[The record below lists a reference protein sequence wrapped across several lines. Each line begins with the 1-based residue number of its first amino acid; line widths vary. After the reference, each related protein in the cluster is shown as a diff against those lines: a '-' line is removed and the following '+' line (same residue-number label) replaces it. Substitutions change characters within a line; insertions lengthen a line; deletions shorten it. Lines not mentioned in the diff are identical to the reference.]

1 MTNKNLVQEKT
12 SISKRVLITGCSG
25 FFGSH
30 LLRHL
35 MVNTNWEFVCP
46 CSWTHKGTPERVEN
60 AIDGM
65 DKSRVT
71 IVTHDLTA
79 PFTEQT
85 KKRIGKIDIILNIAS
100 NSHVHRSIEN
110 PGEFIIGNTLLAYN
124 MLEFAREVKPEL
136 FLQFSTDEI
145 YGDAPVGVDY
155 KEWSSIRPSN
165 PYSASKANQENVAF
179 SYWRTYDVP
188 LIITNTMN
196 LFGETQDSEKYI
208 ARLVRQ
214 IYNGET
220 VTVHG
225 SEGNIGSRYYLHARN
240 GADAVHFIISN
251 VKPQLH
257 KDGVDRPERFNIVG
271 DVEMDNL
278 ELAKLVA
285 KILGKDLKYGLED
298 YHSTRPGHDRRYAL
312 SGEKLKGLG
321 WQAPVEFEAS
331 LKKSIEWTLKNNQW
345 L

>member
-1 MTNKNLVQEKT
+1 MNKK
-12 SISKRVLITGCSG
+12 VLLTGSSG

-35 MVNTNWEFVCP
+35 LFNTDWEFVCP

-60 AIDGM
+60 ALNGQ
-65 DKSRVT
+65 DKNRVV
-71 IVTHDLTA
+71 IITHDLTA

-85 KKRIGKIDIILNIAS
+85 KKRIGKIDIVLNIAS
-100 NSHVHRSIEN
+100 NSHVHRSIES

-136 FLQFSTDEI
+136 FLQFSTDEV
-145 YGDAPVGVDY
+145 YGDAPLGVDY
-155 KEWSSIRPSN
+155 SEWSAIRPSN
-165 PYSASKANQENVAF
+165 PYSASKAAQEAVAF
-179 SYWRTYDVP
+179 AYWRTYDVP

-196 LFGETQDSEKYI
+196 LFGETQDAEKYT
-208 ARLVRQ
+208 ARLIRQ
-214 IYNGET
+214 INNGET

-225 SEGNIGSRYYLHARN
+225 REGEIGSRYYLHARN
-240 GADAVHFIISN
+240 GADAVLFILNN
-251 VKPQLH
+251 VKPRLH

-271 DVEMDNL
+271 DIEKNNL
-278 ELAKLVA
+278 ELAELVA
-285 KILGKDLKYGLED
+285 KILGKKLNYVLED
-298 YHSTRPGHDRRYAL
+298 FHKTRSGHDRRYAL
-312 SGEKLKGLG
+312 SGEKLKNLG
-321 WQAPVEFEAS
+321 WKAPVEFEPS